1 MTLVHVAPQVP
12 LADRL
17 YQGRVQL
24 LEVRRTFQNLL
35 HALPTTSI
43 IVSKLMDITVTRRET
58 GATPSTTGLFPG
70 RS

>member
-1 MTLVHVAPQVP
+1 MTLVHVTPQVP

-24 LEVRRTFQNLL
+24 LEVNQTFQNLL
-35 HALPTTSI
+35 HTRPTASI
-43 IVSKLMDITVTRRET
+43 IVLKLMDIAVICRET
-58 GATPSTTGLFPG
+58 GGTLSTTGLFPG

>member
-1 MTLVHVAPQVP
+1 MTLVYVAPQVP

-24 LEVRRTFQNLL
+24 LEVKQTFQNLL
-35 HALPTTSI
+35 HTLPTAPI
-43 IVSKLMDITVTRRET
+43 FMLKVTDMTLIRRET
-58 GATPSTTGLFPG
+58 GVTLSPTGLFPG